1 MITPEYTA
9 TRVDGAGE
17 RLETGRPAEAAAS
30 KILAA
35 AASVLPRRSTS
46 ASPLPGTAGVAL
58 EGSSVHPDNEDD
70 AQAYGQSF
78 TAREILLE

>member
-46 ASPLPGTAGVAL
+46 AGVAL